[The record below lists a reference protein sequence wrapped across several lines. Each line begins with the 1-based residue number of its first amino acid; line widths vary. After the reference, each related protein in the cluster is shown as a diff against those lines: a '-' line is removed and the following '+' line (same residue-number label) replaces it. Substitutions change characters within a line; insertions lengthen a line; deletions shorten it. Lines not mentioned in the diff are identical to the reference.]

1 MTRHFPDY
9 QFIIAGAPSM
19 TEEDYEPY
27 LKGMNVPVIYG
38 QTYRLL
44 KQSRAALVTSG
55 TATLE
60 TAILKTPQVVC
71 YSGEGGAF
79 SYLLFK
85 LFVKVRYISLVNLI
99 MGQEVVKEL
108 LMQQLNEKNIKKELQ
123 QILPEGPVRQ
133 KMLKNY
139 EELNRRLGEP
149 GASERF
155 ARQIVKDLRFI
166 LGKK

>member
-1 MTRHFPDY
+1 
-9 QFIIAGAPSM
+9 
-19 TEEDYEPY
+19 
-27 LKGMNVPVIYG
+27 
-38 QTYRLL
+38 
-44 KQSRAALVTSG
+44 
-55 TATLE
+55 
-60 TAILKTPQVVC
+60 
-71 YSGEGGAF
+71 
-79 SYLLFK
+79 
-85 LFVKVRYISLVNLI
+85 

-108 LMQQLNEKNIKKELQ
+108 LMQQLNKKNIKKELQ